1 MPRSDLRASS
11 AARLRRSRIAAAQ
24 PESNAGDEGD
34 AAKETTRQAAADGV
48 TATARPTPRPPAG
61 PSSPVA
67 APVIITPAARLLELT
82 SGLLQHRSIQEAA
95 DDLAS
100 TLAELFDARS
110 VAVGRVRHGGPR
122 CRVLAQSG
130 RSELRRD
137 SDLTTALADAMAETT
152 LSGRTLWTRQALG
165 PSSCPGQ
172 QDLAD
177 RTGAIVIVAAAADE
191 SPTFVVTVIDPPP
204 HQIESVRATLAAAA
218 DPIDAAMRAVE
229 AAGRSLRGRAER
241 LAGQPNIGAKLLAS
255 LAVVTGAITLAMMPV
270 PYRMPATC
278 VAQPV
283 VRSLVVAP
291 SDGLIDTALVEPGD
305 VVEVGQS
312 LATMDDRDLFWERVG
327 LQADQTRATKQ
338 RDAALARQDVPA
350 AQKAELE
357 RQTVAARLVT
367 IDRQQADRA
376 IAAPIAGQVLDAAI
390 ERGSSQSVHIGDTL
404 YEIGVV
410 SPLRVE
416 VAIPADLASY
426 VRVGQA
432 VQIAFDGQPGRRH
445 AATVTRIRPQVES
458 RDQQPVLVVDAE
470 LPNADRSLRPGTRGT
485 ARVVGDRQPLA
496 WTLLHRSWEAVRRHL
511 W

>member
-1 MPRSDLRASS
+1 MSRSNVRASS
-11 AARLRRSRIAAAQ
+11 AARLRRGRIAASQA
-24 PESNAGDEGD
+24 DEE
-34 AAKETTRQAAADGV
+34 AS
-48 TATARPTPRPPAG
+48 PPAVTSSTTKPQ
-61 PSSPVA
+61 PSTTKPQPLQP
-67 APVIITPAARLLELT
+67 APVVITSAARLLELT
-82 SGLLQHRSIQEAA
+82 SGLLRHRSVQAAA
-95 DDLAS
+95 DDLAA

-122 CRVLAQSG
+122 CRVLSQTG

-137 SDLTTALADAMAETT
+137 SDLTTALADAMAETV
-152 LSGRTLWTRQALG
+152 LSGRTLWTRQTFG

-172 QDLAD
+172 QSLAD

-191 SPTFVVTVIDPPP
+191 SPAFVVTVIDPPP
-204 HQIESVRATLAAAA
+204 HQIESVRTTLAAAA
-218 DPIDAAMRAVE
+218 GPIDAAMQAVE
-229 AAGRSLRGRAER
+229 SAGRSLRGRAER
-241 LAGQPNIGAKLLAS
+241 LAGQPNIGAKLLAG
-255 LAVVTGAITLAMMPV
+255 LAIVSAAGTLALVPV
-270 PYRMPATC
+270 PYRMPAAC

-291 SDGLIDTALVEPGD
+291 SDGLIETALVEPGD
-305 VVEVGQS
+305 VVTAGQP

-327 LQADQTRATKQ
+327 LQADQTRAIKQ

-367 IDRQQADRA
+367 IDRQQTDRA
-376 IAAPIAGQVLDAAI
+376 IASPIDGQVLEAAI
-390 ERGSSQSVHIGDTL
+390 ERGSSQSVGIGETL

-416 VAIPADLASY
+416 VAVPADLAAY
-426 VRVGQA
+426 VRTGQA
-432 VQIAFDGQPGRRH
+432 VQIEFDGQPGRRH
-445 AATVTRIRPQVES
+445 TATVTRLRPQVES
-458 RDQQPVLVVDAE
+458 RDQQAVLVVDAE
-470 LPNADRSLRPGTRGT
+470 LPNTDRSLRPGTRGT

-496 WTLLHRSWEAVRRHL
+496 WTLLHRSWESVRRWL